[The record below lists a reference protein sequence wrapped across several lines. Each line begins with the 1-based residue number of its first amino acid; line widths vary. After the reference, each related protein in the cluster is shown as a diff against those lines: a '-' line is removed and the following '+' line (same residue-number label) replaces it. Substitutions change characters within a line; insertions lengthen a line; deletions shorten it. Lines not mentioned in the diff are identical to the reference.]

1 MNPLLVAIAVLAA
14 VAAVAVLGLVVAV
27 TTSVSARRRL
37 EHELRTSRESEERL
51 RARVEELSRAVEV
64 ADPHHAPAP
73 DQEFVITSLGDVSP
87 APADQDGRA
96 PEGLSGPAFAS
107 LAARE
112 SLIRLV
118 SLGHGVRRALSA
130 ESRNRIRFEVG
141 REIRRSRKVRRREV
155 KEARRQL
162 RAQSLQEAR

>member
-1 MNPLLVAIAVLAA
+1 MNPLLVATAVLAA

-27 TTSVSARRRL
+27 TASVSGRRRL
-37 EHELRTSRESEERL
+37 EHELRTSRESVERL
-51 RARVEELSRAVEV
+51 QDRVEELSRAMDV
-64 ADPHHAPAP
+64 PAP
-73 DQEFVITSLGDVSP
+73 HRPPGQEFVITSLGDASP
-87 APADQDGRA
+87 AATDGQGESPAQ
-96 PEGLSGPAFAS
+96 PSGPGFAS

-112 SLIRLV
+112 SLIRAV

-141 REIRRSRKVRRREV
+141 REIRAARKLRRREL
-155 KEARRQL
+155 KEARRHL

>member
-1 MNPLLVAIAVLAA
+1 MNPLLVATAVLAA

-27 TTSVSARRRL
+27 TASVSGRRRL
-37 EHELRTSRESEERL
+37 EHELRTSRESVERL
-51 RARVEELSRAVEV
+51 QGRVEELSRAMDVS
-64 ADPHHAPAP
+64 APHGPP
-73 DQEFVITSLGDVSP
+73 PGQEFVITSLGEASP
-87 APADQDGRA
+87 AAAGGIGESPGQ
-96 PEGLSGPAFAS
+96 PSGPGFAS

-112 SLIRLV
+112 SLIRAV

-141 REIRRSRKVRRREV
+141 REIRAARKLRRREL

>member
-1 MNPLLVAIAVLAA
+1 MNPLLVATAVLAA
-14 VAAVAVLGLVVAV
+14 VAAVAVVGLVVAV
-27 TTSVSARRRL
+27 TTSVSGRRRL
-37 EHELRTSRESEERL
+37 EHELQVSRESAERL
-51 RARVEELSRAVEV
+51 RARVEELSRAVDV
-64 ADPHHAPAP
+64 PDPHHAP
-73 DQEFVITSLGDVSP
+73 DQEFVITSLGDVAP
-87 APADQDGRA
+87 APAGEDGRA
-96 PEGLSGPAFAS
+96 PAGLSGPAFAS

-141 REIRRSRKVRRREV
+141 REIRRARKDRRREL

>member
-1 MNPLLVAIAVLAA
+1 MNPLLVTTAVATA
-14 VAAVAVLGLVVAV
+14 VAAVAVVALAVAV
-27 TTSVSARRRL
+27 TTSISGRRRL
-37 EHELRTSRESEERL
+37 EQELRASRESVERL
-51 RARVEELSRAVEV
+51 RGRVEELSRAVEV
-64 ADPHHAPAP
+64 PTTHRPSGE
-73 DQEFVITSLGDVSP
+73 EFVITSLGDEPSAP
-87 APADQDGRA
+87 AAAHGLAPAD
-96 PEGLSGPAFAS
+96 LSAPAFAS

-141 REIRRSRKVRRREV
+141 REIRRARKVRRRDL
-155 KEARRQL
+155 KEARRHL

>member
-1 MNPLLVAIAVLAA
+1 MNPLLVATAVLAA

-27 TTSVSARRRL
+27 TASVSGRRRL
-37 EHELRTSRESEERL
+37 EHELRTSRESVERL
-51 RARVEELSRAVEV
+51 QDRVEELSRAMDV
-64 ADPHHAPAP
+64 PAP
-73 DQEFVITSLGDVSP
+73 HRPPPPGQEFVITSLGEASP
-87 APADQDGRA
+87 AAADGTGESSGQ
-96 PEGLSGPAFAS
+96 PSGPGFAS

-112 SLIRLV
+112 SLIRAV

-141 REIRRSRKVRRREV
+141 REIRAARKVRRREL
-155 KEARRQL
+155 KEARRHL